1 LNGKEIMKN
10 DDLLEIIK
18 TDDIIEVSN
27 IKDEKYIIKD
37 EEKEKDSEDIGKKK
51 SKNEGNNLL
60 IDLKEDQ
67 TKNIHAILS
76 ENLEENK
83 LKIEKLYLK
92 KSKKNLII

>member
-37 EEKEKDSEDIGKKK
+37 EEKEKDSEDIGKKRVK
-51 SKNEGNNLL
+51 MRE
-60 IDLKEDQ
+60 
-67 TKNIHAILS
+67 
-76 ENLEENK
+76 
-83 LKIEKLYLK
+83 
-92 KSKKNLII
+92 IIY

>member
-1 LNGKEIMKN
+1 MKN

-51 SKNEGNNLL
+51 E
-60 IDLKEDQ
+60 
-67 TKNIHAILS
+67 
-76 ENLEENK
+76 
-83 LKIEKLYLK
+83 
-92 KSKKNLII
+92 